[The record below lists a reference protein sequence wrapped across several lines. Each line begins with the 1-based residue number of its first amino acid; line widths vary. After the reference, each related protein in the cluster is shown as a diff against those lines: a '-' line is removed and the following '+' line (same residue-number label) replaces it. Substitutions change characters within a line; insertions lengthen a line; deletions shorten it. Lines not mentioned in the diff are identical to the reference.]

1 MKSTE
6 FSPTLAFST
15 LRRQSKTPPAQ
26 DQRWGWG
33 VGVAPRLSGGPPT
46 PSTGWCSQNIP
57 KYDKQKNTAKL
68 AFFWPDTRVHKTIVS
83 VNIGVYIRSSTT
95 RQSTASQRIEVMEYC
110 SRRGWDD
117 FKLYK
122 DKCSGGKA
130 TRPGLDQMLQ
140 DIRRGR
146 LKTVVVW
153 KLDRLGR
160 SLTQMAL
167 ILEEMNNHGVAL
179 IVTSQ
184 GIDTSNTNPAGKLQL
199 NVLMAVAEFERGIIR
214 ERVNAGLKAAK
225 LRGVRL
231 GRPRSLH
238 KKTGAVL
245 GESRNGLGVR
255 AIARKLQMAPSSVHK
270 ILKSADVS

>member
-1 MKSTE
+1 VFIKH
-6 FSPTLAFST
+6 PQI
-15 LRRQSKTPPAQ
+15 RQTKT
-26 DQRWGWG
+26 
-33 VGVAPRLSGGPPT
+33 
-46 PSTGWCSQNIP
+46 
-57 KYDKQKNTAKL
+57 TAKL
-68 AFFWPDTRVHKTIVS
+68 AFFWLNTCVHKTIVS

-110 SRRGWDD
+110 SRRGWADL
-117 FKLYK
+117 KLYN

-130 TRPGLDQMLQ
+130 SRPGLDQMLQ

-167 ILEEMNNHGVAL
+167 ILEEMSNHGVAL

-225 LRGVRL
+225 QRGVKL

-245 GESRNGLGVR
+245 CESRNGLGVR

-270 ILKSADVS
+270 ILKNVDVN

>member
-1 MKSTE
+1 M
-6 FSPTLAFST
+6 
-15 LRRQSKTPPAQ
+15 
-26 DQRWGWG
+26 
-33 VGVAPRLSGGPPT
+33 
-46 PSTGWCSQNIP
+46 NI
-57 KYDKQKNTAKL
+57 A
-68 AFFWPDTRVHKTIVS
+68 
-83 VNIGVYIRSSTT
+83 VYIRSSTT
-95 RQSTASQRIEVMEYC
+95 RQSTASQRIEVIEYC
-110 SRRGWDD
+110 SRRGWED

-140 DIRRGR
+140 DIRRER

-225 LRGVRL
+225 QRGVKL

-245 GESRNGLGVR
+245 WRKKERPGRQSHSKKTADGPILGSQNTQERGCKLIDR
-255 AIARKLQMAPSSVHK
+255 AGTGHIAHASHTYRHRSVLREA
-270 ILKSADVS
+270 IG

>member
-1 MKSTE
+1 M
-6 FSPTLAFST
+6 
-15 LRRQSKTPPAQ
+15 
-26 DQRWGWG
+26 
-33 VGVAPRLSGGPPT
+33 
-46 PSTGWCSQNIP
+46 C
-57 KYDKQKNTAKL
+57 
-68 AFFWPDTRVHKTIVS
+68 VHKTIVS

-110 SRRGWDD
+110 SRRGWDK

-214 ERVNAGLKAAK
+214 ERVEGGKAERRKAGPPQVVAQKD
-225 LRGVRL
+225 RGCAGRKKE
-231 GRPRSLH
+231 RPRRQSH
-238 KKTGAVL
+238 SKKTADG
-245 GESRNGLGVR
+245 
-255 AIARKLQMAPSSVHK
+255 P
-270 ILKSADVS
+270 ILSTQNT

>member
-1 MKSTE
+1 MLPPASLGVPPHPLVGVHKT
-6 FSPTLAFST
+6 SPNMTNKNH
-15 LRRQSKTPPAQ
+15 SKTHF
-26 DQRWGWG
+26 
-33 VGVAPRLSGGPPT
+33 
-46 PSTGWCSQNIP
+46 I
-57 KYDKQKNTAKL
+57 L
-68 AFFWPDTRVHKTIVS
+68 ARCGVHKTIVS
-83 VNIGVYIRSSTT
+83 VNIAVYIRCSTP

-110 SRRGWDD
+110 SRRGWDK

-130 TRPGLDQMLQ
+130 SRPGLDQMLQ

-245 GESRNGLGVR
+245 GERRNSLGVR
-255 AIARKLQMAPSSVHK
+255 AIAGKLKMAPSSVHK
-270 ILKSADVS
+270 ILKSADAN

>member
-1 MKSTE
+1 LLRK
-6 FSPTLAFST
+6 FALLGFLAF
-15 LRRQSKTPPAQ
+15 
-26 DQRWGWG
+26 
-33 VGVAPRLSGGPPT
+33 
-46 PSTGWCSQNIP
+46 
-57 KYDKQKNTAKL
+57 
-68 AFFWPDTRVHKTIVS
+68 
-83 VNIGVYIRSSTT
+83 
-95 RQSTASQRIEVMEYC
+95 SQRIEVMEYC
-110 SRRGWDD
+110 SRRGWGK

-245 GESRNGLGVR
+245 GERRNGQGVR
-255 AIARKLQMAPSSVHK
+255 AIAGKLKMAPSSVHK
-270 ILKSADVS
+270 ILKSADVN

>member
-1 MKSTE
+1 M
-6 FSPTLAFST
+6 
-15 LRRQSKTPPAQ
+15 
-26 DQRWGWG
+26 
-33 VGVAPRLSGGPPT
+33 
-46 PSTGWCSQNIP
+46 NI
-57 KYDKQKNTAKL
+57 A
-68 AFFWPDTRVHKTIVS
+68 
-83 VNIGVYIRSSTT
+83 VYIRSSTT

-122 DKCSGGKA
+122 DKCFGGKA

-140 DIRRGR
+140 DIRRER

-225 LRGVRL
+225 QRGVKL

-245 GESRNGLGVR
+245 GERRNGLGVR
-255 AIARKLQMAPSSVHK
+255 AIARKLQMPPSSVHK
-270 ILKSADVS
+270 ILKSTDVN

>member
-1 MKSTE
+1 
-6 FSPTLAFST
+6 
-15 LRRQSKTPPAQ
+15 
-26 DQRWGWG
+26 
-33 VGVAPRLSGGPPT
+33 
-46 PSTGWCSQNIP
+46 
-57 KYDKQKNTAKL
+57 
-68 AFFWPDTRVHKTIVS
+68 
-83 VNIGVYIRSSTT
+83 
-95 RQSTASQRIEVMEYC
+95 MEYC
-110 SRRGWDD
+110 SRRGWGD

-130 TRPGLDQMLQ
+130 SRPGLDQMLQ

-167 ILEEMNNHGVAL
+167 ILEEMNNHGVVL

-225 LRGVRL
+225 QRGVKL

-245 GESRNGLGVR
+245 GERRNGLGVR
-255 AIARKLQMAPSSVHK
+255 AIARKLQMPPSSVHK
-270 ILKSADVS
+270 ILNTA

>member
-1 MKSTE
+1 MSEDMKAC
-6 FSPTLAFST
+6 F
-15 LRRQSKTPPAQ
+15 RRAPLHKSYNLQRMTRKTAAQ
-26 DQRWGWG
+26 RCT
-33 VGVAPRLSGGPPT
+33 T
-46 PSTGWCSQNIP
+46 P
-57 KYDKQKNTAKL
+57 
-68 AFFWPDTRVHKTIVS
+68 
-83 VNIGVYIRSSTT
+83 
-95 RQSTASQRIEVMEYC
+95 
-110 SRRGWDD
+110 
-117 FKLYK
+117 
-122 DKCSGGKA
+122 
-130 TRPGLDQMLQ
+130 
-140 DIRRGR
+140 
-146 LKTVVVW
+146 
-153 KLDRLGR
+153 
-160 SLTQMAL
+160 L

-245 GESRNGLGVR
+245 GERRNGLGVR

-270 ILKSADVS
+270 ILKSTDVN

>member
-1 MKSTE
+1 M
-6 FSPTLAFST
+6 
-15 LRRQSKTPPAQ
+15 
-26 DQRWGWG
+26 
-33 VGVAPRLSGGPPT
+33 
-46 PSTGWCSQNIP
+46 
-57 KYDKQKNTAKL
+57 
-68 AFFWPDTRVHKTIVS
+68 
-83 VNIGVYIRSSTT
+83 NIGVYIRSSTT
-95 RQSTASQRIEVMEYC
+95 RQSTASQHIEVMEYC
-110 SRRGWDD
+110 SRRGWED

-199 NVLMAVAEFERGIIR
+199 NVLMAVDEFERQARGTELAKIR
-214 ERVNAGLKAAK
+214 LILCGELRVYNRQ
-225 LRGVRL
+225 RGRRW
-231 GRPRSLH
+231 GPR
-238 KKTGAVL
+238 
-245 GESRNGLGVR
+245 
-255 AIARKLQMAPSSVHK
+255 
-270 ILKSADVS
+270 